1 MASYADLA
9 AVHPVVPGVCALT
22 VRGREACVPLNV
34 LKGNAH
40 DLLLGDA
47 GALAYTRD
55 DADVRVIG
63 VLTDTL
69 LVREELLDWL
79 GREVL
84 VDVGG
89 EGRFADPETAL
100 FDVQWRLN
108 LLGQHVVTVAGSP
121 RVEEPAT
128 DQGRMLRRRGLLTVL
143 DVVLS
148 DRWRG
153 VLLPAAQ
160 LLAVTGALA
169 DSGTDTTTLDLQ
181 RSPGGTTSATCAC
194 RRGAWS
200 APTPLTGRSTTSRTP
215 VACATTSSACVECR
229 TWRWRR

>member
-69 LVREELLDWL
+69 LVSG
-79 GREVL
+79 GR
-84 VDVGG
+84 
-89 EGRFADPETAL
+89 AA
-100 FDVQWRLN
+100 
-108 LLGQHVVTVAGSP
+108 SP
-121 RVEEPAT
+121 IPRPPC
-128 DQGRMLRRRGLLTVL
+128 
-143 DVVLS
+143 S
-148 DRWRG
+148 
-153 VLLPAAQ
+153 
-160 LLAVTGALA
+160 
-169 DSGTDTTTLDLQ
+169 
-181 RSPGGTTSATCAC
+181 
-194 RRGAWS
+194 
-200 APTPLTGRSTTSRTP
+200 
-215 VACATTSSACVECR
+215 TSSGA
-229 TWRWRR
+229 